1 MTREYQPC
9 GMCNRFP
16 PPVSSTEATTE
27 RKGHCSGWDKPVL
40 STDVAQPCVL
50 FLERGTWET
59 RRAEQAISRDQF
71 PRDRKAP
78 APSQFARKRT
88 TAAT

>member
-1 MTREYQPC
+1 MNREFQPC

-16 PPVSSTEATTE
+16 PAVSAKEEATE

-40 STDVAQPCVL
+40 STNVEQPCAL

-59 RRAEQAISRDQF
+59 RQREQAISRGPL
-71 PRDRKAP
+71 PRDRKL
-78 APSQFARKRT
+78 ARV
-88 TAAT
+88 